1 MTRREEIISIAGQA
15 INGMLSA
22 DSTMLSKL
30 VDRTIHKKI
39 SEMAVAIAEDV
50 VWRIDHICK
59 EQPEN

>member
-22 DSTMLSKL
+22 DNTMLSKL
-30 VDRTIHKKI
+30 LDRTIHKKI

-50 VWRIDHICK
+50 VSRIDYICK
-59 EQPEN
+59 EQPK

>member
-30 VDRTIHKKI
+30 LDRTIHKKI
-39 SEMAVAIAEDV
+39 SETAVSIAEDV
-50 VWRIDHICK
+50 VNRIDKIEK
-59 EQPEN
+59 EQPK